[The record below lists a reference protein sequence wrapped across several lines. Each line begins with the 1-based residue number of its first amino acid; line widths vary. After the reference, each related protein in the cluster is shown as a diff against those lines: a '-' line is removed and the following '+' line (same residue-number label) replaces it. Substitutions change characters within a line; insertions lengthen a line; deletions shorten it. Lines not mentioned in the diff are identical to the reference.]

1 MKILRA
7 ILLGIIISGAVN
19 VSAQESTWEPQT
31 SITGYGTVQ
40 WDYFKSIESFDREY
54 AMALSEAGILVS
66 YKPTERLTLKTVF
79 VYRPDYDFNQMLN
92 EANAEYKVS
101 DFMNL
106 KGGRFLTPVSPMNTY
121 YYAPVNLSA
130 TLPMIVTSHEF
141 FPLNMNA
148 VSINGKIGDD
158 LKFDYDVFTGGFYN
172 SAWLKAGALGLFGT
186 ETSYFQRLINPA
198 NAALNSDINSSL
210 SFGGGA
216 HAGIAIKEY
225 VMLGVNVMKATTTAR
240 TTIPLPTGGTFV
252 YSSNVD
258 FVTSG
263 VSLKLKYSNLALSSE
278 YWQNKLTAKS
288 FDSTLKG
295 IYTELSNTFGKIT
308 PYVRY
313 EFQESLDIDYKR
325 YTAGLNYKP
334 AFETTFK
341 LEYLHYDCQT
351 IDLDGLVAA
360 FIYSF

>member
-1 MKILRA
+1 MKILKIIVLA
-7 ILLGIIISGAVN
+7 ILVSSAVT

-31 SITGYGTVQ
+31 NITGYGTLQ
-40 WDYFKSIESFDREY
+40 WDYFKGIKTFDREY
-54 AMALSEAGILVS
+54 AIALSEAGILAS

-79 VYRPDYDFNQMLN
+79 VYRPDYAFNQMLN
-92 EANAEYKVS
+92 EANAEYKVT

-148 VSINGKIGDD
+148 FSVNGKIGNDI
-158 LKFDYDVFTGGFYN
+158 KFDYDVFTGGFYN

-198 NAALNSDINSSL
+198 NTALNSDVNSSL
-210 SFGGGA
+210 SFGGGI
-216 HAGIAIKEY
+216 HAGVALKEY
-225 VMLGVNVMKATTTAR
+225 VTLGLNLMTATTTAK
-240 TTIPLPTGGTFV
+240 TTIPLPTGGTYIF
-252 YSSNVD
+252 SSNVD
-258 FVTSG
+258 FTATG
-263 VSLKLKYSNLALSSE
+263 ISLKLKYSSLALTSE
-278 YWQNKLTAKS
+278 YWQNKLTAKN

-295 IYTELSNTFGKIT
+295 LYTELSNTFGEIT
-308 PYVRY
+308 PYARY

-325 YTAGLNYKP
+325 YTVGVNYKP
-334 AFETTFK
+334 IFETTFK

-351 IDLDGLVAA
+351 MNMDGLVAA